1 MATTF
6 TIFFDGHRWVG
17 VLEQHDGGRIRAV
30 RVVFG
35 REPSGAEIED
45 WLRRHGNDLI
55 GRAAAADGVRSGRAA
70 NEVVAVTAAARRC
83 ERAVRSAPS
92 ARPPGRRAG
101 RTAPPP
107 PSRPSPQTG
116 RHESQPAH
124 RVRPPDAVGNARRPG
139 RGDAHAPE
147 RATEA
152 GEPISSRK

>member
-55 GRAAAADGVRSGRAA
+55 CRAAAAQPIDGGRPAMRARNPKRAQREAA
-70 NEVVAVTAAARRC
+70 RQARQPHGATASQQALAADREARVAARAQGEAARRRR
-83 ERAVRSAPS
+83 EREE
-92 ARPPGRRAG
+92 ARARLPATARA
-101 RTAPPP
+101 
-107 PSRPSPQTG
+107 
-116 RHESQPAH
+116 RH
-124 RVRPPDAVGNARRPG
+124 
-139 RGDAHAPE
+139 RGL
-147 RATEA
+147 
-152 GEPISSRK
+152 